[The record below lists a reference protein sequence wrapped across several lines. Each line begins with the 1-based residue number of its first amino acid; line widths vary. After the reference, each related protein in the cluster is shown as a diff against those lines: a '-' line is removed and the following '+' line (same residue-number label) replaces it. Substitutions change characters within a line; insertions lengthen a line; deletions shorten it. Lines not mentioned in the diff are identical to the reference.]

1 MLLFTDWSHENEQL
15 DEFASVMTNSSGGLI
30 GGSCTGG
37 LFLFFVVI
45 YILYRLLRD
54 KPVVVTVRPQTGSAA
69 NQNAAICPRC
79 RARNL
84 PPSSPPRTYED
95 SFSSPPVA
103 WEDCA
108 VCMSTAGHTP
118 CPTN

>member
-30 GGSCTGG
+30 RGSCTGG

-45 YILYRLLRD
+45 YILYRLLRLE
-54 KPVVVTVRPQTGSAA
+54 PVVITVRPQTGSAA
-69 NQNAAICPRC
+69 NQNRASCPHC
-79 RARNL
+79 RARN
-84 PPSSPPRTYED
+84 PPSSLPPAYED

-103 WEDCA
+103 WEDCI

-118 CPTN
+118 CPSN